1 MFLSKLT
8 VKNKV
13 KFVLAAII
21 LVIGLGLLANRL
33 NILAD
38 TSGGSISG
46 LTYDDT
52 GNILSG
58 VNVSVQGNYTS
69 SGNSINITSNSS
81 GRYSLSGL
89 KENAVVTFS
98 KDGTAFPESFDDV
111 PDGYWAQK
119 QIAAIVKS
127 GIASG
132 YSATKFDPEKI
143 VTRDQMATFIARA
156 VAGGDS
162 SVPVGPSS
170 PSFSDVPASFW
181 AYKYIEFL
189 NKLGIASGYSGSTYK
204 PSSEVTR
211 DQMAV
216 FLSRAV
222 GLTPYNNSV
231 ATFSDVPK
239 THWAYSY
246 IEAAYLNGIVTG
258 YSSTEFRPNEK
269 VTRAQMSVFLMRTFS
284 NYPLT
289 QNGYKIIRGVY
300 TVKAGQTKTYD
311 IYLSKQQSVCTDSV
325 SVSGRVFNSLEKG
338 PLRGVQ
344 VLVDKSTLPSPYNEN
359 DRFYGSTTDSAGYF
373 EFGCLPKSINITI
386 QLESEAL
393 NETTKAITLS
403 STNGT
408 NSNAGIIFISDNR
421 AKATLGATVK
431 DSSLKYIPE
440 SYLVLDRFGQKYPAK
455 IASNGNVSLE
465 VPPGVYELSVQSTQ
479 LDKIVYYKLPVDKS
493 FANLKAGTSATLD
506 LTGLAVEREEGY

>member
-21 LVIGLGLLANRL
+21 LVIGLGLLSNRL
-33 NILAD
+33 NILAT
-38 TSGGSISG
+38 TSGGNING
-46 LTYDDT
+46 IVYDEF
-52 GNILSG
+52 GNILKT
-58 VNVSVQGNYTS
+58 VDVSVQGNYTAT
-69 SGNSINITSNSS
+69 GNSINVKSDSS

-89 KENAVVTFS
+89 KENAVVTFT
-98 KDGTAFPESFDDV
+98 KEGTAFPEPFTDV
-111 PDGYWAQK
+111 SDGYWAQK
-119 QIAAIVKS
+119 AIAAIVKS
-127 GIASG
+127 GIANG
-132 YSATKFDPEKI
+132 YTPTTFEPEKI

-162 SVPVGPSS
+162 AVPAGPST
-170 PSFSDVPASFW
+170 PSFSDVPTTFW

-189 NKLGIASGYSGSTYK
+189 NKLGIASGYSGNTYQ
-204 PSSEVTR
+204 PGNEVTR

-216 FLSRAV
+216 FLSRAA

-239 THWAYSY
+239 THWAYPY

-258 YSSTEFRPNEK
+258 YSATQYKPSEK
-269 VTRAQMSVFLMRTFS
+269 VTRAQMSVFLMRAFP

-289 QNGYKIIRGVY
+289 QNGYKILRGVY
-300 TVKAGQTKTYD
+300 TVKPGQTKTYD
-311 IYLSKQQSVCTDSV
+311 IFLSKEQSVCSDSV

-344 VLVDKSTLPSPYNEN
+344 VLVDKSTLPAPYNEK

-373 EFGCLPKSINITI
+373 EFGCLPKSIKVTL
-386 QLESEAL
+386 QLETESL
-393 NETTKAITLS
+393 NEATKAITLS

-408 NSNAGIIFISDNR
+408 NSNASVIFISDNR
-421 AKATLGATVK
+421 ANASLGATVK
-431 DSSLKYIPE
+431 DASSNYIPE
-440 SYLVLDRFGQKYPAK
+440 SYLVLDRFGKKYSGK
-455 IASNGNVSLE
+455 IAANGTVTIQ
-465 VPPGVYELSVQSTQ
+465 VPPGTYELSVQSTL

-493 FANLKAGTSATLD
+493 FVNLKAGTSTTLD